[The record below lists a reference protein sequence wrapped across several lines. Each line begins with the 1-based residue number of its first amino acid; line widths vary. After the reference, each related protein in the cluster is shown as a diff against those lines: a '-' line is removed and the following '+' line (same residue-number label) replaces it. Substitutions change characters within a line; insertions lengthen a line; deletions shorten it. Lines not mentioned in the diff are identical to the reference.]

1 MAAPGTLTA
10 AYKSLKAVVPPN
22 IRTCWSSVLLDGS
35 AIMGQFWVDQFV
47 VINAYGSQRYYIG
60 DTVDNF
66 GKDSIGFKKW
76 REHLDWAWRH
86 NRRIL
91 IIEVRREPGASPDKF
106 LPKKDTVMSSYCV

>member
-10 AYKSLKAVVPPN
+10 AYESLKAVVPPN

-66 GKDSIGFKKW
+66 GKDSIGSRSGGSIW
-76 REHLDWAWRH
+76 IGL
-86 NRRIL
+86 
-91 IIEVRREPGASPDKF
+91 G
-106 LPKKDTVMSSYCV
+106 DTIGVS